1 LFILIVSTIS
11 DRQRNGTIFRCN
23 ATRVARLIKVTL
35 KVTMDNCV
43 YNFYKRLTINLRIG
57 IALFQLSI
65 HSNMSLTF
73 TLISKS
79 NVLMDCYFSVDLSDG
94 DYELGLMDFE
104 TYHIISNVNSSNNK
118 FYFDEDNK
126 EIAIPERSRTKYK
139 QVSKTCN
146 STISF

>member
-1 LFILIVSTIS
+1 
-11 DRQRNGTIFRCN
+11 
-23 ATRVARLIKVTL
+23 
-35 KVTMDNCV
+35 MDNCV

-94 DYELGLMDFE
+94 DYELGLTDFE